1 MIYFFPGSSDLL
13 EKTSTQTIVTT
24 PAENTDLQQ
33 DDAIVLSLREET
45 TLYDST
51 KIWIE
56 NNPLPATFIAAAI
69 TTVVVFVIVVA
80 VVLKRRRGKGCH
92 DLKAQR
98 ETQPPNPTGYV
109 CPSNNTSH
117 DDVTMIEMVGEQ
129 QCMLKAN
136 GEEEGGGEEP

>member
-33 DDAIVLSLREET
+33 DEAIVLSLREET

-51 KIWIE
+51 KVWIE
-56 NNPLPATFIAAAI
+56 KNPLAATLIAATI
-69 TTVVVFVIVVA
+69 TTVVVIVIVVA
-80 VVLKRRRGKGCH
+80 VVLKRRHGKGCH

-117 DDVTMIEMVGEQ
+117 DDVTTIEMVDEQ
-129 QCMLKAN
+129 QCMMKAY
-136 GEEEGGGEEP
+136 GKETFV